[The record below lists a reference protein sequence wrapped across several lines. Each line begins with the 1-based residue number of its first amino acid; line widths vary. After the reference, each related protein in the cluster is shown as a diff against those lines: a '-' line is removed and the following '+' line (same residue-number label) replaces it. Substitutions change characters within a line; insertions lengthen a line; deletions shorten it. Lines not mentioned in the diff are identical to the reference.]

1 METPHPSTAI
11 VHPITP
17 GLAAGDSPAAAPVR
31 VDLPP
36 DQLARVK
43 RSEARAERCSRVALA
58 ELAQRGRIGRPTHPG
73 CLLGASGQIEAR
85 VGFRKSK
92 IYALAKDEPLLRPVR
107 ISARCVAWP
116 ESRIEAFI
124 AKVIAR
130 SDGVD
135 VQGGAA

>member
-1 METPHPSTAI
+1 METTHPPTAQ

-43 RSEARAERCSRVALA
+43 RSEAL
-58 ELAQRGRIGRPTHPG
+58 LRID
-73 CLLGASGQIEAR
+73 QVEAR

>member
-1 METPHPSTAI
+1 METTHPPTAQI
-11 VHPITP
+11 RPITH
-17 GLAAGDSPAAAPVR
+17 GLGAAESLAPAR

-43 RSEARAERCSRVALA
+43 RSETL
-58 ELAQRGRIGRPTHPG
+58 LRID
-73 CLLGASGQIEAR
+73 QVEAR

-92 IYALAKDEPLLRPVR
+92 IYALAKEEPLLRPVL

-116 ESRIEAFI
+116 ESRIDAYI

-130 SDGVD
+130 SDA
-135 VQGGAA
+135 GADLLAGPGTRA

>member
-1 METPHPSTAI
+1 MEATHPPTAT
-11 VHPITP
+11 VHPLTP
-17 GLAAGDSPAAAPVR
+17 GLAAAESPAIAPAR

-43 RSEARAERCSRVALA
+43 RSEAL
-58 ELAQRGRIGRPTHPG
+58 LRID
-73 CLLGASGQIEAR
+73 QVEAR

-92 IYALAKDEPLLRPVR
+92 IYALAKDEQLLRPVR

-124 AKVIAR
+124 AKVIAQ
-130 SDGVD
+130 SDSVD
-135 VQGGAA
+135 IQGGQP

>member
-1 METPHPSTAI
+1 MESPHPPIAT
-11 VHPITP
+11 VHPITL
-17 GLAAGDSPAAAPVR
+17 GLAAGESPASAPAR

-43 RSEARAERCSRVALA
+43 RSEAL
-58 ELAQRGRIGRPTHPG
+58 LRID
-73 CLLGASGQIEAR
+73 QVEAR

-124 AKVIAR
+124 AKVIAQA
-130 SDGVD
+130 DD
-135 VQGGAA
+135 LAEQAARP

>member
-1 METPHPSTAI
+1 METTHPPTAQ
-11 VHPITP
+11 VRPITL
-17 GLAAGDSPAAAPVR
+17 GLAAGESTAPAPAR

-43 RSEARAERCSRVALA
+43 RSESL
-58 ELAQRGRIGRPTHPG
+58 LRID
-73 CLLGASGQIEAR
+73 QVEVR

-92 IYALAKDEPLLRPVR
+92 IYALAKEEPLLRPVL

-116 ESRIEAFI
+116 ESRIDAYI

-130 SDGVD
+130 SDGMD
-135 VQGGAA
+135 VQGGQA